1 MNKVITSVKNEKIK
15 GLKKLHQRKY
25 RKQMNA
31 FLVEG
36 EHLMEEA
43 LASDWEVKELIV
55 SEEVAVPDMA
65 KHLPVTE
72 VTKQVFKEL
81 SFTASP
87 QGMMAVVEIKKEE
100 AVNGEVVVLL
110 DAVQDPGNAGTIIRT
125 ADAAGADGII
135 LGSGCV
141 DLYNDKVI
149 RATQGSIFH
158 LPIIHADLEEKLLRL
173 KEADYRVWA
182 TALEKAENY
191 KDLPIPQKTA
201 LIFGNEGAGV
211 KESLLEKADER
222 VTIPILGKAE
232 SLNVSIAAGVL
243 LYYLK
248 N

>member
-1 MNKVITSVKNEKIK
+1 M
-15 GLKKLHQRKY
+15 
-25 RKQMNA
+25 
-31 FLVEG
+31 
-36 EHLMEEA
+36 
-43 LASDWEVKELIV
+43 
-55 SEEVAVPDMA
+55 
-65 KHLPVTE
+65 
-72 VTKQVFKEL
+72 
-81 SFTASP
+81 
-87 QGMMAVVEIKKEE
+87 
-100 AVNGEVVVLL
+100 
-110 DAVQDPGNAGTIIRT
+110 
-125 ADAAGADGII
+125 
-135 LGSGCV
+135 
-141 DLYNDKVI
+141 I

>member
-1 MNKVITSVKNEKIK
+1 MITSVKNEKIK
-15 GLKKLHQRKY
+15 SLKKLHQRKY

-36 EHLMEEA
+36 EHLIEEA

-55 SEEVAVPDMA
+55 SEEASVLESAH
-65 KHLPVTE
+65 HLPVIG

-191 KDLPIPQKTA
+191 KDLSIPQKTA

>member
-36 EHLMEEA
+36 EHLIEEA
-43 LASDWEVKELIV
+43 LTSDWEVKELIV

>member
-15 GLKKLHQRKY
+15 TLKKLHQRKY
-25 RKQMNA
+25 RKQTNT
-31 FLVEG
+31 FLIEG
-36 EHLMEEA
+36 SHLIEEA
-43 LASDWEVKELIV
+43 LSSNWITKEIII
-55 SEEVAVPDMA
+55 SEEVSVPETADN
-65 KHLPVTE
+65 LPVTQ

-87 QGMMAVVEIKKEE
+87 QGIMAVVEMKKDN

-110 DAVQDPGNAGTIIRT
+110 DAIQDPGNLGTIIRT
-125 ADAAGADGII
+125 ADAAGVDGIV
-135 LGSGCV
+135 LGEGCV

-158 LPIIHADLEEKLLRL
+158 LPILHAELEAETVRL
-173 KEADYRVWA
+173 KQSDYTVWA

-191 KDLPIPQKTA
+191 KKLPVPQKTA
-201 LIFGNEGAGV
+201 IIFGNEGAGV

-222 VTIPILGKAE
+222 VTIPIFGKAE

-243 LYYLK
+243 LYHLK

>member
-1 MNKVITSVKNEKIK
+1 MITSVKNEKIK
-15 GLKKLHQRKY
+15 ALKKLQQRKY
-25 RKQMNA
+25 RKQTNT
-31 FLVEG
+31 FLIEG
-36 EHLMEEA
+36 THLIEEV
-43 LASDWEVKELIV
+43 LASDWTTKEIIV
-55 SEEVAVPDMA
+55 SEEASVPESA
-65 KHLPVTE
+65 ANLPVTE
-72 VTKQVFKEL
+72 VTRQVFKEL

-87 QGMMAVVEIKKEE
+87 QGIMAVIEMKKENV
-100 AVNGEVVVLL
+100 VNGGVVVLL
-110 DAVQDPGNAGTIIRT
+110 DAIQDPGNLGTIIRT
-125 ADAAGADGII
+125 ADAAGADGIV
-135 LGSGCV
+135 LGDGCV

-158 LPIIHADLEEKLLRL
+158 LPISHADLEEEAARL
-173 KEADYRVWA
+173 KEANFTVWA

-191 KDLPIPQKTA
+191 KKLPIPQKTA
-201 LIFGNEGAGV
+201 IVFGNEGAGV

>member
-1 MNKVITSVKNEKIK
+1 MITSVKNEKIK

-36 EHLMEEA
+36 EHLIEEA
-43 LASDWEVKELIV
+43 LTSDWEVKELIV

>member
-1 MNKVITSVKNEKIK
+1 MITSVKNEKIK
-15 GLKKLHQRKY
+15 SLKKLHQRKY

-36 EHLMEEA
+36 EHLIEEA

-55 SEEVAVPDMA
+55 SEEASVLESAH
-65 KHLPVTE
+65 HLPVIG

>member
-1 MNKVITSVKNEKIK
+1 MITSVKNEKIK

-36 EHLMEEA
+36 EHLIEEA
-43 LASDWEVKELIV
+43 LTSDWEVKELIV

-191 KDLPIPQKTA
+191 KDLPIPQKIA

>member
-1 MNKVITSVKNEKIK
+1 MITSVKNEKIK

-25 RKQMNA
+25 RKQTNT
-31 FLVEG
+31 FLIEG
-36 EHLMEEA
+36 MHLMEEA
-43 LASDWEVKELIV
+43 LASDWTVKEIIV
-55 SEEVAVPDMA
+55 SEKTVIPETANQLSVIE
-65 KHLPVTE
+65 VTE
-72 VTKQVFKEL
+72 QVFKEL

-87 QGMMAVVEIKKEE
+87 QGMMAVVEMKREE
-100 AVNGEVVVLL
+100 AVNGELVVLL
-110 DAVQDPGNAGTIIRT
+110 DALQDPGNVGTIIRT

-158 LPIIHADLEEKLLRL
+158 LPILHADLEEEVPRL
-173 KEADYRVWA
+173 KEADYSVWV

-191 KDLPIPQKTA
+191 KNLSVSQKTA
-201 LIFGNEGAGV
+201 LIFGNEGSGV
-211 KESLLEKADER
+211 KDSLLQKADER

>member
-15 GLKKLHQRKY
+15 SLKKLHQRKY

-36 EHLMEEA
+36 EHLIEEA

-55 SEEVAVPDMA
+55 SEEASVLESAH
-65 KHLPVTE
+65 HLPVIG